1 MPVPTCRLL
10 KFTPTGVKWVTPFF
24 SREEAMNHFFRLLWM
39 LLRLWFV
46 PQSTGGLTDHFQRP
60 FRVLPTD
67 CDVNFHLT
75 NGRYFSLLD
84 VARIEHLARKK
95 LLVPL
100 LRRRWMPVL
109 NATEITFIRPIPPLR
124 KFDIVTRI
132 VTWDDKYLY
141 LEQRFESLGTL
152 HAVSLARA
160 AFVCRREL
168 VPPAM
173 VVALAGYTGE
183 APPRSDIVAGW
194 HALLKDK
201 KGHFT
206 AEAVLTRL

>member
-1 MPVPTCRLL
+1 
-10 KFTPTGVKWVTPFF
+10 
-24 SREEAMNHFFRLLWM
+24 MNLYFRLLWM
-39 LLRLWFV
+39 MLRLRLWPGTAGFTE
-46 PQSTGGLTDHFQRP
+46 PFRRP

-67 CDVNFHLT
+67 CDFNLHLT

-84 VARIEHLARKK
+84 IARVEHLARMK
-95 LLVPL
+95 LIGRL
-100 LRRRWMPVL
+100 LKRRWLPVL
-109 NATEITFIRPIPPLR
+109 NATEMTFIRPIAPLR

-141 LEQRFESLGTL
+141 MEQRFESPGTL

-160 AFVCRREL
+160 AFVCKREL

-183 APPRSDIVAGW
+183 APPRPDIVEGW

-201 KGHFT
+201 REYFT
-206 AEAVLTRL
+206 PS

>member
-1 MPVPTCRLL
+1 
-10 KFTPTGVKWVTPFF
+10 
-24 SREEAMNHFFRLLWM
+24 MNLYFRLLWM
-39 LLRLWFV
+39 ILRLFFK
-46 PQSTGGLTDHFQRP
+46 PRRATLTESFRRP
-60 FRVLPTD
+60 FRVLPSD
-67 CDVNFHLT
+67 CDFNLHLT

-84 VARIEHLARKK
+84 IARVEHLARIK
-95 LLVPL
+95 LIWPL
-100 LRRRWMPVL
+100 LKRGWLPVL
-109 NATEITFIRPIPPLR
+109 NATEMTFIRPIAPLR

-141 LEQRFESLGTL
+141 LEQRFESPGTL

-160 AFVCRREL
+160 AFVCKREL

-183 APPRSDIVAGW
+183 APPRPDIVEGW

-201 KGHFT
+201 REYFT
-206 AEAVLTRL
+206 PT